1 MFEID
6 TVRLGAAAA
15 EAAERLSKSSFNMV
29 EFKLNKTKTN
39 Q

>member
-15 EAAERLSKSSFNMV
+15 AEAAERPSKSSFNMV
-29 EFKLNKTKTN
+29 FD
-39 Q
+39 